1 MRGLRYA
8 AWRIRFSDD
17 MGFLDDL
24 KRQADALQAQQ
35 NTDTAALERNTQLA
49 DAACKTAFSY
59 LDALVRQLIVLK
71 PVSRVR
77 YELDKKTRFERL
89 PITQLKVDARRKM
102 LRGHEVFD
110 HVVLHARLASGERLK
125 LVKDFLPE
133 IEKLES
139 RLRFS
144 GAPVHAQPVRNPDNG
159 KLLEMRY
166 EFQVDFV
173 LAARLT
179 PDHDRG
185 RIGVK
190 LQNFDGF
197 ETVEFELPA
206 TELGTTRL
214 DELARWLLG
223 EPHRFLDRALGL
235 KRTEA

>member
-1 MRGLRYA
+1 
-8 AWRIRFSDD
+8 

-35 NTDTAALERNTQLA
+35 STDTAALERNTQLA
-49 DAACKTAFSY
+49 DAGCKTAFTY
-59 LDALVRQLIVLK
+59 LDTLVRQLQVLK
-71 PVSRVR
+71 PVSKVR
-77 YELDKKTRFERL
+77 YELDKKTRFEQL

-102 LRGHEVFD
+102 LRGAEVYD
-110 HVVLHARLASGERLK
+110 HIVLHARLNDGRRLN
-125 LVKDFLPE
+125 LVKDFLPD

-139 RLRFS
+139 RLRF
-144 GAPVHAQPVRNPDNG
+144 GGTPVHARPVRNPDNG

-173 LAARLT
+173 LAARIT

-185 RIGVK
+185 RIGFR

-206 TELGTTRL
+206 TELGSARL

-223 EPHRFLDRALGL
+223 EPHRFLDGAQAL
-235 KRTEA
+235 KRIEA